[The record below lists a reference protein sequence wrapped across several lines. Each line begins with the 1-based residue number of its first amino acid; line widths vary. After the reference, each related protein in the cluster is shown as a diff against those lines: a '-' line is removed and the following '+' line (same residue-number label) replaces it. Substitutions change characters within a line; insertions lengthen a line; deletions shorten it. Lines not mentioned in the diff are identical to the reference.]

1 MATHSTLL
9 TSLKYLSLL
18 AIVAI
23 FMLGHTHPA
32 VADKWQPEVKTVRVN
47 NYNMAYVERG
57 SGTPLILVH
66 GSLSDY
72 RTWLPLMAELSETN
86 RTIAV
91 SLRHY
96 YPELWDGKGD
106 DFSLSQHADDVAAF
120 IKTLNLGPVD
130 LLGHSRG
137 GVVSM
142 LVASQHPELV
152 NSLVLA
158 DPAPL
163 WTMLSGNAKARKFLE
178 TRKTILQKTVK
189 FYQAGNPE
197 GGLET
202 FVNYIAGPKAWEKT
216 SDSRRKSLRD
226 NSWTLVSHL
235 RDFETPLHC
244 NNVSKI
250 SSRVLMITGERS
262 APIYG
267 FMHSALQS
275 CLKQTNNALIADA
288 GHMMFHANPTAFTFE
303 VQEFIAP
310 FILKGNMW

>member
-1 MATHSTLL
+1 MVTNNTLPA
-9 TSLKYLSLL
+9 SSIYLSLL
-18 AIVAI
+18 AFVTI
-23 FMLGHTHPA
+23 FMFGHSSLA
-32 VADKWQPEVKTVRVN
+32 IAEKSQPDVKNISVN
-47 NYNMAYVERG
+47 NYDMAYVERG
-57 SGTPLILVH
+57 SGPPLILVH
-66 GSLSDY
+66 GGLSDY
-72 RTWLPLMAELSETN
+72 RTWLPLMTELSETN

-96 YPELWDGKGD
+96 YPEKWNGKGS
-106 DFSLSQHADDVAAF
+106 DFSLQQHADDIAAF
-120 IKTLNLGPVD
+120 IKTLKLGPVD

-152 NSLVLA
+152 NRLILA

-163 WTMLSGNAKARKFLE
+163 WTMLSTNTKAKKHLDARKSVM
-178 TRKTILQKTVK
+178 QKTVK
-189 FYQAGNPE
+189 FYQQGNPD

-216 SDSRRKSLRD
+216 SDNRRKSLRD

-275 CLKQTNNALIADA
+275 CLKQTTNALIADA
-288 GHMMFHANPTAFTFE
+288 GHMMFSANPTAFVFE

-310 FILKGNMW
+310 

>member
-1 MATHSTLL
+1 MAIHSTMLA
-9 TSLKYLSLL
+9 SLKYLSLL
-18 AIVAI
+18 TFVAVI
-23 FMLGHTHPA
+23 MFGHARMA
-32 VADKWQPEVKTVRVN
+32 VADQWQPQVKTVRVN
-47 NYNMAYVERG
+47 NYDMAYVERG
-57 SGTPLILVH
+57 SGVPLILVH

-86 RTIAV
+86 RTIAI

-96 YPELWDGKGD
+96 YPEQWDGKGD
-106 DFSLSQHADDVAAF
+106 DFSLNQHADDVAAF
-120 IKTLNLGPVD
+120 IKTLNLVAVD

-142 LVASQHPELV
+142 LVASQYPELV
-152 NSLVLA
+152 NNLVLA

-163 WTMLSGNAKARKFLE
+163 WTMLSDNTKARKLLE
-178 TRKTILQKTVK
+178 TRKSIVKKTVK
-189 FYQAGNPE
+189 FYQQGNPE

-216 SDSRRKSLRD
+216 SESRRNTLRD
-226 NSWTLVSHL
+226 NSWTQVGQLQ
-235 RDFETPLHC
+235 DFETQFDC
-244 NNVSKI
+244 RSAGKI

-267 FMHSALQS
+267 YMHSALQS
-275 CLKQTNNALIADA
+275 CLKHSNNALIADA

-310 FILKGNMW
+310 

>member
-1 MATHSTLL
+1 MATQNTLFA
-9 TSLKYLSLL
+9 SLKYLSLFTFITVFL
-18 AIVAI
+18 
-23 FMLGHTHPA
+23 LGHVRPA
-32 VADKWQPEVKTVRVN
+32 VADKWQPEVRTLRVN
-47 NYNMAYVERG
+47 NYDMSYVERG
-57 SGTPLILVH
+57 SGPPLILVH
-66 GSLSDY
+66 GGLSDY

-96 YPELWDGKGD
+96 YPEKWNGKGNN
-106 DFSLSQHADDVAAF
+106 FSLQQHADDIAAF
-120 IKTLNLGPVD
+120 IEILKLDPVN

-137 GVVSM
+137 GVVAM

-152 NSLVLA
+152 QRLVLA
-158 DPAPL
+158 DPSPL
-163 WTMLSGNAKARKFLE
+163 QTMLSKNPKAKKQLDIRKA
-178 TRKTILQKTVK
+178 TMQKTVRH
-189 FYQAGNPE
+189 YRQGNPE

-216 SDSRRKSLRD
+216 SESRLETLRD
-226 NSWTLVSHL
+226 NSWTQVSHVQDL
-235 RDFETPLHC
+235 ETAFHC
-244 NNVSKI
+244 NNASKI

-275 CLKQTNNALIADA
+275 CLKQTSNALIADA
-288 GHMMFHANPTAFTFE
+288 GHMMFSANPTAFVFE

-310 FILKGNMW
+310 